1 MPTTPA
7 TPAVDPPA
15 PTGFTHA
22 CARCGAPVPLDV
34 GLCERCNPLGLRDS
48 ASSQVHGTVF
58 VAIGLAVVGLAL
70 FAQLAVSG
78 IGPFPAE
85 VTDVRS
91 SGDALSVSLMVTNSG
106 TSLGST
112 TCRLSDPTV
121 AGGRAAFVLSPRI
134 EAGATITFDARVTE
148 LGSSARPLAVECS
161 DP

>member
-1 MPTTPA
+1 MST
-7 TPAVDPPA
+7 PPA
-15 PTGFTHA
+15 APAAKTHA

-58 VAIGLAVVGLAL
+58 VAIGLAVVGLAV

-85 VTDVRS
+85 VLAVRTA
-91 SGDALSVSLMVTNSG
+91 GEALSVTLRVTNDG

-112 TCRLSDPTV
+112 TCRVSDPTIP
-121 AGGRAAFVLSPRI
+121 GSRAAFVQSPRI
-134 EAGATITFDARVTE
+134 EPKATLTFDATVTG
-148 LGSSARPLAVECS
+148 LGSSPRTLVVECS
-161 DP
+161 QP